1 MNTSSFIAGRY
12 FRSKKKQNFIT
23 ILSLISMVGVS
34 ISTMALVA
42 VMSVFNGLE
51 DLIRGLFTSFD
62 SELQVTA
69 AVGKNF
75 VVSEEWLEA
84 LNQVQGVELVT
95 EIIEDN

>member
-1 MNTSSFIAGRY
+1 VNTSSFIASRY

-23 ILSLISMVGVS
+23 ILSLISMVGVA

-69 AVGKNF
+69 AVGKILWS
-75 VVSEEWLEA
+75 VRIGWKH
-84 LNQVQGVELVT
+84 
-95 EIIEDN
+95 

>member
-23 ILSLISMVGVS
+23 ILSLISMVGVA

-51 DLIRGLFTSFD
+51 DLIRGLFQVLTPSFK
-62 SELQVTA
+62 LRQL
-69 AVGKNF
+69 
-75 VVSEEWLEA
+75 LEKV
-84 LNQVQGVELVT
+84 LWQRRIG
-95 EIIEDN
+95 